1 MIVVGRN
8 KREARDRSG
17 GNEEV
22 ASLAIVVET
31 KMREIL
37 MIEVGR
43 NMRVIS
49 LMEVGRHERDTR
61 DRSAWET
68 MREIPHS

>member
-1 MIVVGRN
+1 M
-8 KREARDRSG
+8 G

-22 ASLAIVVET
+22 TSLVIVVE

-37 MIEVGR
+37 MIEVGG
-43 NMRVIS
+43 NENVTS
-49 LMEVGRHERDTR
+49 LREVGRHERDTR
-61 DRSAWET
+61 DRSASEK